1 MEEKIILG
9 LAGYGGFQPPFLEV
23 VINLLNNK
31 NSTEYFNCPWRG
43 KNFFFFTGKNK
54 KFDIIFTIVHFL
66 RLAPTLQSACP

>member
-43 KNFFFFTGKNK
+43 KKLFFTGKNK